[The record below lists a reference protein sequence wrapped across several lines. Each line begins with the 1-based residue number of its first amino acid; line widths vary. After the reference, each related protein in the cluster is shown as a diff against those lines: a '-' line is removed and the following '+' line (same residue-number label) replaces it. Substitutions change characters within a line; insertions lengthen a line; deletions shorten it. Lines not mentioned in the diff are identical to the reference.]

1 MYGHTAIQNYYFY
14 FIDKIVYYL
23 YVILLTLDSM

>member
-1 MYGHTAIQNYYFY
+1 MYGHTAVQNYFY